1 MCLFTLVFEW
11 WEKALH
17 IPQVGPLSRVTTYW
31 LKSSG
36 DCKTPSWDPRIRWVI
51 RNQQHFACSKVI
63 FHIFTALYFCG
74 WPCVCRGPFVF
85 QQQYHSRHRCNW
97 NCWGNVGSQCVFW
110 HWILNYGRNLGKCC
124 RSVLLSVFTM
134 YFLKS
139 SGLCRSRT
147 LPKMV
152 MTIICK
158 LMSWPE
164 TTTCCFCAVSYA
176 CLMPFGF
183 QHWFHKYHRSRQ
195 NCWGNVCSRCD
206 F

>member
-17 IPQVGPLSRVTTYW
+17 IPQVGPLSPVTTYW

-36 DCKTPSWDPRIRWVI
+36 DCKTPSWDPKICWVI

-97 NCWGNVGSQCVFW
+97 NCWGNVGSQRVFW
-110 HWILNYGRNLGKCC
+110 HWILNYGRILGKCC
-124 RSVLLSVFTM
+124 RSVLCLFSLCTFWNPLGYVDQGHYLKWSWLSFVN
-134 YFLKS
+134 YCLDQ
-139 SGLCRSRT
+139 
-147 LPKMV
+147 
-152 MTIICK
+152 K
-158 LMSWPE
+158 LQLFAPVLRHML
-164 TTTCCFCAVSYA
+164 V
-176 CLMPFGF
+176 
-183 QHWFHKYHRSRQ
+183 
-195 NCWGNVCSRCD
+195 
-206 F
+206 